1 MRRVPVTSES
11 RDGRTLRSLRTRTAV
26 VDALLELIDEGDLRP
41 PAPRIAER
49 AGVSLRSVFQ
59 HFRDLEGLFA
69 FATDR
74 QLERIGALVRPLP
87 TTGPVE
93 DRLDAFV
100 DQRVAIYEAVTP
112 VRRAALAQEPFS
124 PHAVVARDR
133 ILAVARAEL
142 ERTFAEELT
151 GAAPDLLEALDA
163 AASWQVWEALRNH
176 QGLDVDGARKVLRR
190 LLHSLLQA
198 SSPAR
203 RPS

>member
-1 MRRVPVTSES
+1 MTATSES

-87 TTGPVE
+87 TTGPLD

-142 ERTFAEELT
+142 RRTFHAELEAA
-151 GAAPDLLEALDA
+151 GASGDELLEALDA

-176 QGLDVDGARKVLRR
+176 QNLDVDGARKVLRR
-190 LLHSLLQA
+190 LLHSLLRA
-198 SSPAR
+198 P
-203 RPS
+203 

>member
-1 MRRVPVTSES
+1 MPVSFGGGAATSDR

-26 VDALLELIDEGDLRP
+26 VDALLALIDEGDLRP

-87 TTGPVE
+87 TTGPLNA
-93 DRLDAFV
+93 RLDAFV
-100 DQRVAIYEAVTP
+100 EQRVTIYEAVTP

-142 ERTFAEELT
+142 ERTFADELL
-151 GAAPDLLEALDA
+151 GGGPELLEALDA
-163 AASWQVWEALRNH
+163 AASWQLWEALRNH

-190 LLHSLLQA
+190 LLHSLLFA
-198 SSPAR
+198 
-203 RPS
+203 PST

>member
-1 MRRVPVTSES
+1 MSGSSPGTSER

-87 TTGPVE
+87 TTGPLD

-100 DQRVAIYEAVTP
+100 EQRAAIYEAVTP

-142 ERTFAEELT
+142 RRTFADELD
-151 GAAPDLLEALDA
+151 AASPDLLEALDA

-176 QGLDVDGARKVLRR
+176 QSLGVDEARKVLRR

-198 SSPAR
+198 P
-203 RPS
+203 

>member
-1 MRRVPVTSES
+1 MNAVPVFSGGVAGTSES

-87 TTGPVE
+87 TTGPLDE
-93 DRLDAFV
+93 RLDAFV
-100 DQRVAIYEAVTP
+100 TQRAAIYEAVTP

-142 ERTFAEELT
+142 ERTFAEELA
-151 GAAPDLLEALDA
+151 GSPPDLLEALDA
-163 AASWQVWEALRNH
+163 SASWQVWEALRNH
-176 QGLDVDGARKVLRR
+176 QGLDVDEARKVLRR
-190 LLHSLLQA
+190 LLHSLLR
-198 SSPAR
+198 AR
-203 RPS
+203 

>member
-1 MRRVPVTSES
+1 MIRVTATTSS
-11 RDGRTLRSLRTRTAV
+11 GPGTGPRRDGRTLRSLRTRTAV

-87 TTGPVE
+87 TTGPLD
-93 DRLDAFV
+93 DRLEAFV
-100 DQRVAIYEAVTP
+100 AQRVTIYEAVTP

-124 PHAVVARDR
+124 PHAVIARDR

-142 ERTFAEELT
+142 ERTFASEI
-151 GAAPDLLEALDA
+151 AAAEPDLLEALDA

-176 QGLDVDGARKVLRR
+176 QDLDVDEARKVLRR
-190 LLHSLLQA
+190 LLHALLLA
-198 SSPAR
+198 P
-203 RPS
+203 

>member
-1 MRRVPVTSES
+1 MPVTFGSDAGTS
-11 RDGRTLRSLRTRTAV
+11 DRRDGRTLRSLRTRTAV

-59 HFRDLEGLFA
+59 HFRDLEGLFS

-87 TTGPVE
+87 TTGPLDE
-93 DRLDAFV
+93 RLDAFI
-100 DQRVAIYEAVTP
+100 DQRVTIYEAVTP

-124 PHAVVARDR
+124 PHAVAARDR

-142 ERTFAEELT
+142 ERTFAAELT
-151 GAAPDLLEALDA
+151 GAPPDHLEALDA

-190 LLHSLLQA
+190 LLHSLLLA
-198 SSPAR
+198 P
-203 RPS
+203 